1 MNDHHRFDSMAAAK
15 TALEAPSDQSLRVP
29 CYCEENVWRLAYRK
43 LHHHHHHHNSNNNKN
58 ADNGIYYVAFIS
70 NPKSCVPMF
79 LQMASAD
86 ITKPCFWDYHVI
98 LLYHSQEHSTTRVL
112 DIDSHL
118 PYACSLDTYLHNAFP
133 CSSQW
138 PQEYMPYFRYV
149 EFWQGS
155 GSFVSHMYMLLTSPF
170 FLYVCFY
177 FSLVEAKTF
186 LKHFSSDR
194 MHMYDAEK
202 DEWSANPPE
211 YDCIQASHETKSNLS
226 NYMTIVEDDIDC
238 RSFKLYEKESYGA
251 IYSLEALKRRFG
263 SD

>member
-138 PQEYMPYFRYV
+138 PQEYMPYFR
-149 EFWQGS
+149 
-155 GSFVSHMYMLLTSPF
+155 
-170 FLYVCFY
+170 
-177 FSLVEAKTF
+177 LVEAKTF